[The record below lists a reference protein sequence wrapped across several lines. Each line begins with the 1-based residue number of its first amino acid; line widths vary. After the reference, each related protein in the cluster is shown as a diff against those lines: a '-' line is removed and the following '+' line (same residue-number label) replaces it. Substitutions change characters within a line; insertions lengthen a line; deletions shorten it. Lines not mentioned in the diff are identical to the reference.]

1 MGCVAAAIPMRCG
14 GARAEAPAFLISRA
28 SPPAFLARNAREPRE
43 VFTMSAFAAQCRDAR
58 EPACTARYGTRIAQS
73 APPEFRVRA
82 QRR

>member
-1 MGCVAAAIPMRCG
+1 MRGRREPRRPRCSYCVL
-14 GARAEAPAFLISRA
+14 F
-28 SPPAFLARNAREPRE
+28 PPAFLARNAREARE